1 MRTPSWD
8 QTIVAERV
16 AIERILRHNPSLRR
30 FLAELPGEVYSGAVK
45 LAASE
50 TGLPFKT
57 FPSSCPFT
65 AAEVFGPDVIR
76 KKARR

>member
-1 MRTPSWD
+1 
-8 QTIVAERV
+8 
-16 AIERILRHNPSLRR
+16 
-30 FLAELPGEVYSGAVK
+30 VK